1 MRYIYG
7 VPIFTTVLLVV
18 AGSSVDGFSTS
29 STAADPKSSRPLL
42 ASLSPLATHKT
53 LQRRPS
59 VTQRSKFRLAV
70 STSQDSRETKQ
81 KPSARRYLSRV
92 LLQNL
97 RHLILPRFVHLLCTK
112 LKLSFLLVCTAFLF
126 CFGTLG
132 AGGAQ
137 ASAPPPASSPIPVS
151 QVSRYLFSAPIDKIV
166 DNYVK
171 NHMFDDDVYDPV
183 ESIYREAMDDR
194 IHGTYPKALKMV
206 TSSVLGKDI
215 IKAER
220 SASGT
225 TLGTTLVKMVG
236 FLRQKGL
243 SETQAIALLAGSL
256 VLGTPTIAFVLL
268 MMVGAQNK
276 RSINRL
282 MKKRYGET
290 YTVDATIKV
299 EEDVEAP
306 DDSEDDSEDDEEDE
320 DDEDD

>member
-1 MRYIYG
+1 MRSIYG
-7 VPIFTTVLLVV
+7 VTPIYTTVLMV
-18 AGSSVDGFSTS
+18 AAASVDGFWTASTS
-29 STAADPKSSRPLL
+29 IAPMSSGALVTP
-42 ASLSPLATHKT
+42 ASPLATYIT
-53 LQRRPS
+53 LQHPLP
-59 VTQRSKFRLAV
+59 VTRRSKFQLAV
-70 STSQDSRETKQ
+70 STDRDSPETKQ
-81 KPSARRYLSRV
+81 KPSLHRRNFLRV
-92 LLQNL
+92 LIQNL
-97 RHLILPRFVHLLCTK
+97 GNLFLPRFAHISAK
-112 LKLSFLLVCTAFLF
+112 LKRSFLLVCTAVVL
-126 CFGTLG
+126 CFGVQG

-137 ASAPPPASSPIPVS
+137 ASAPPPTSFTAPTV
-151 QVSRYLFSAPIDKIV
+151 QVSRNLFSAPVDQII

-194 IHGTYPKALKMV
+194 VQGTHPKAIKVV
-206 TSSVLGKDI
+206 TSSVLGNDV

-243 SETQAIALLAGSL
+243 TETQAIALLAGSV
-256 VLGTPTIAFVLL
+256 VLGTPTIAFTLL
-268 MMVGAQNK
+268 MIVGAQNK

-306 DDSEDDSEDDEEDE
+306 DDNEDDDDEED
-320 DDEDD
+320 DNDEDD